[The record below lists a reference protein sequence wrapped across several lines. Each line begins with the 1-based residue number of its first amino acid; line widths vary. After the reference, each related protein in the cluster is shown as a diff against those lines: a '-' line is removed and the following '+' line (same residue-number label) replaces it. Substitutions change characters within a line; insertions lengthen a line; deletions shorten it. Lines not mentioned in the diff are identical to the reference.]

1 MRKLIAAAAV
11 IGLAVSSWGFTVQA
25 EPEAGAALGATG
37 VAALDAQVGRHLERA
52 MYRYTLPHGYNYI
65 VWDNFSYGGLMGGH
79 LSTIAGNI
87 GAAIGG
93 FVGGYGGA
101 AVGRAVGTW

>member
-11 IGLAVSSWGFTVQA
+11 VGLAMSSSGFTVQD
-25 EPEAGAALGATG
+25 EPEAGAAIDATG

-52 MYRYTLPHGYNYI
+52 MYGFVRQHGYTYV

-87 GAAIGG
+87 GASIGR

-101 AVGRAVGTW
+101 AIGRAVGTW

>member
-52 MYRYTLPHGYNYI
+52 MYGFVWHPRYHRVPYDNYS
-65 VWDNFSYGGLMGGH
+65 WGGLMGGN
-79 LSTIAGNI
+79 LPTIAGQI
-87 GAAIGG
+87 GAAIGRSL
-93 FVGGYGGA
+93 GGHAGA